1 MTLHAIHPNVCLRNL
16 KIHERGLSLIFY
28 KGVFYFMERLSGKNI
43 LIIMPKDYYDEEE
56 LEIPYEIF
64 KSEDANIIV
73 ASGKMKEAV
82 GMKTGRRMPDR
93 LIVDSME
100 GITGDSYVTGGTG
113 TRQIKAVF
121 QGVVIV
127 GGSGARNYLWED
139 KITRLLITDRYKS
152 GFVVGAI
159 GQGIGCLAE
168 ANLIEALEVPVDESK
183 AKKQFLKILEKGKS
197 LLSDQDLII
206 HERLVIG
213 KDSSVAEAFAQAM
226 IDEVEKIT
234 KTK

>member
-1 MTLHAIHPNVCLRNL
+1 
-16 KIHERGLSLIFY
+16 
-28 KGVFYFMERLSGKNI
+28 MERLSGKNI
-43 LIIMPKDYYDEEE
+43 LMIMPKDYYDEEE

-127 GGSGARNYLWED
+127 GGSGAKNYLWED
-139 KITRLLITDRYKS
+139 KIVRLLITDRYKS

-183 AKKQFLKILEKGKS
+183 AKKPFLKILEKGKS

>member
-1 MTLHAIHPNVCLRNL
+1 M
-16 KIHERGLSLIFY
+16 G
-28 KGVFYFMERLSGKNI
+28 RLSGKNI
-43 LIIMPKDYYDEEE
+43 LIIMPKDYYNEEE

-64 KSEDANIIV
+64 KNEDANIIL
-73 ASGKMKEAV
+73 ASGKLKEAV

-121 QGVVIV
+121 QGAVVV
-127 GGSGARNYLWED
+127 GGSGARNYLWKD
-139 KITRLLITDRYKS
+139 KMVRLLLTDRYKS
-152 GFVVGAI
+152 EFVVAAI

-168 ANLIEALEVPVDESK
+168 ASLIENLEVPVNEGT
-183 AKKQFLKILEKGKS
+183 AKKPFLKILEEGKA
-197 LLSDQDLII
+197 LLSNKDVIV

-213 KDSSVAEAFAQAM
+213 KDSTVAEAFAQAVVG
-226 IDEVEKIT
+226 EVEKIT
-234 KTK
+234 KIK

>member
-1 MTLHAIHPNVCLRNL
+1 
-16 KIHERGLSLIFY
+16 
-28 KGVFYFMERLSGKNI
+28 MERLSGKNI
-43 LIIMPKDYYDEEE
+43 LMIMPKDYYDEEE

-93 LIVDSME
+93 LIVESME

-127 GGSGARNYLWED
+127 GGSGAKNYLWED

-159 GQGIGCLAE
+159 GHGLGCLAE

-183 AKKQFLKILEKGKS
+183 AKKPFLKILEKGKY
-197 LLSDQDLII
+197 LLSDQNLII

>member
-1 MTLHAIHPNVCLRNL
+1 MA
-16 KIHERGLSLIFY
+16 
-28 KGVFYFMERLSGKNI
+28 RLTGKNI
-43 LIIMPKDYYDEEE
+43 LMIIPKDYYNEEE

-64 KSEDANIIV
+64 KAEDANIII

-121 QGVVIV
+121 QGVVVV
-127 GGSGARNYLWED
+127 GGSGAKSYLWED
-139 KITRLLITDRYKS
+139 RLVRLLLTDRYKS
-152 GFVVGAI
+152 EFVVAAI

-168 ANLIEALEVPVDESK
+168 ASLVEALEVPVDENT
-183 AKKQFLKILEKGKS
+183 AKKPFLKILEKGKA
-197 LLSDQDLII
+197 LLSDEDLII
-206 HERLVIG
+206 HERLVMG
-213 KDSSVAEAFAQAM
+213 KDESVSEAFANAVV
-226 IDEVEKIT
+226 DEVEKIT
-234 KTK
+234 KIK

>member
-1 MTLHAIHPNVCLRNL
+1 M
-16 KIHERGLSLIFY
+16 G
-28 KGVFYFMERLSGKNI
+28 RLSGKNI
-43 LIIMPKDYYDEEE
+43 LIIIPKDYYDEEE
-56 LEIPYEIF
+56 LEIPYELF

-73 ASGKMKEAV
+73 ASAKMKEAV

-93 LIVDSME
+93 LTVDCME

-121 QGVVIV
+121 QGVVVV
-127 GGSGARNYLWED
+127 GGSGARIYLWED
-139 KITRLLITDRYKS
+139 KIVRLLITDRYKS
-152 GFVVGAI
+152 EFVVAAI

-168 ANLIEALEVPVDESK
+168 ANLVEALEVPVNENI
-183 AKKQFLKILEKGKS
+183 AKKPFLKILEKGKA
-197 LLSDQDLII
+197 LLSDEDLII
-206 HERLVIG
+206 HERLVMG
-213 KDSSVAEAFAQAM
+213 KDSSIAEAFAQAV

>member
-1 MTLHAIHPNVCLRNL
+1 M
-16 KIHERGLSLIFY
+16 G
-28 KGVFYFMERLSGKNI
+28 RLTGKNI
-43 LIIMPKDYYDEEE
+43 LIIIPKDYYHEEE
-56 LEIPYEIF
+56 LEIPYELF

-73 ASGKMKEAV
+73 ASSKMKEAV

-93 LIVDSME
+93 LIVDCME

-121 QGVVIV
+121 QGVVVV
-127 GGSGARNYLWED
+127 GGSGARINLWED
-139 KITRLLITDRYKS
+139 KIVRLLITDRYKS
-152 GFVVGAI
+152 EFVVAAI

-168 ANLIEALEVPVDESK
+168 ANLVEALEVPVNENI
-183 AKKQFLKILEKGKS
+183 AKKPFLKILEKGKA
-197 LLSDQDLII
+197 LLSDEDLII
-206 HERLVIG
+206 HERLVMG
-213 KDSSVAEAFAQAM
+213 KDSSIAEAFAQAV

>member
-1 MTLHAIHPNVCLRNL
+1 MKKQNPSKGIVFAVLILFSVLFSTAASASQATNAIQKTINQV
-16 KIHERGLSLIFY
+16 I
-28 KGVFYFMERLSGKNI
+28 
-43 LIIMPKDYYDEEE
+43 E
-56 LEIPYEIF
+56 LL
-64 KSEDANIIV
+64 KSEEANIIV
-73 ASGKMKEAV
+73 ASSKMKEAV

-121 QGVVIV
+121 QGVVVV

-139 KITRLLITDRYKS
+139 KIVRLLITDRYKS
-152 GFVVGAI
+152 EFVVAAI

-168 ANLIEALEVPVDESK
+168 ANLVEALEVPVNEST
-183 AKKQFLKILEKGKS
+183 AKKPFLKILEKGKA
-197 LLSDQDLII
+197 LLSDEDLII

-213 KDSSVAEAFAQAM
+213 KDSSVAEAFAQAV

>member
-1 MTLHAIHPNVCLRNL
+1 M
-16 KIHERGLSLIFY
+16 G
-28 KGVFYFMERLSGKNI
+28 RLSGKNI
-43 LIIMPKDYYDEEE
+43 LIIMPKDYYSEEE

-64 KSEDANIIV
+64 KNEDANIII
-73 ASGKMKEAV
+73 ASGKLKEAV

-93 LIVDSME
+93 IIVDTME

-121 QGVVIV
+121 QGAVVV
-127 GGSGARNYLWED
+127 GGSGARNYLWKD
-139 KITRLLITDRYKS
+139 KMVRLLLTDRHRS
-152 GFVVGAI
+152 EFVVAAI

-168 ANLIEALEVPVDESK
+168 ASLIENLEVPVNEST
-183 AKKQFLKILEKGKS
+183 AKKPFLKILEEGKA
-197 LLSDQDLII
+197 LLSDKDVIV

-213 KDSSVAEAFAQAM
+213 KDGSVAEAFAQAVVG
-226 IDEVEKIT
+226 EVEKIT

>member
-1 MTLHAIHPNVCLRNL
+1 M
-16 KIHERGLSLIFY
+16 G
-28 KGVFYFMERLSGKNI
+28 RLSGKNI
-43 LIIMPKDYYDEEE
+43 LIIIPKDYYNEEE
-56 LEIPYEIF
+56 LEIPYELF

-73 ASGKMKEAV
+73 ASAKMKEAV

-121 QGVVIV
+121 QGVVVV
-127 GGSGARNYLWED
+127 GGSGARIYLWED
-139 KITRLLITDRYKS
+139 KIVRLLITDRYKS
-152 GFVVGAI
+152 EFVVAAI
-159 GQGIGCLAE
+159 GQGIGCFAE
-168 ANLIEALEVPVDESK
+168 ANLVEALEVPVNENI
-183 AKKQFLKILEKGKS
+183 AKKPFLKILEKGKAV
-197 LLSDQDLII
+197 LSDEDLII
-206 HERLVIG
+206 HERLVMG
-213 KDSSVAEAFAQAM
+213 KDGSIAEAFAQAV

>member
-1 MTLHAIHPNVCLRNL
+1 M
-16 KIHERGLSLIFY
+16 G
-28 KGVFYFMERLSGKNI
+28 RLSGKNI
-43 LIIMPKDYYDEEE
+43 LIIIPKDYYDEEE
-56 LEIPYEIF
+56 LEIPYELF
-64 KSEDANIIV
+64 KNEDANIIV
-73 ASGKMKEAV
+73 ASAKMKEAV

-121 QGVVIV
+121 QGVVVV

-139 KITRLLITDRYKS
+139 KIVRLLITDRYKS
-152 GFVVGAI
+152 EFVVAAI

-168 ANLIEALEVPVDESK
+168 ANLVEALEVPVNENI
-183 AKKQFLKILEKGKS
+183 AKKPFLKILEKGKA
-197 LLSDQDLII
+197 LLSDEDLII
-206 HERLVIG
+206 HERLVMG
-213 KDSSVAEAFAQAM
+213 KDSSIAEAFAQAV

>member
-1 MTLHAIHPNVCLRNL
+1 
-16 KIHERGLSLIFY
+16 
-28 KGVFYFMERLSGKNI
+28 MERLSGKNI
-43 LIIMPKDYYDEEE
+43 LMIMPKDYYDEEE

-127 GGSGARNYLWED
+127 GGSGAKNYLWED

-183 AKKQFLKILEKGKS
+183 AKKPFLKILEKGKS

-226 IDEVEKIT
+226 IDEVEQIT

>member
-1 MTLHAIHPNVCLRNL
+1 M
-16 KIHERGLSLIFY
+16 G
-28 KGVFYFMERLSGKNI
+28 RLSGKNI
-43 LIIMPKDYYDEEE
+43 LIIIPKDYYDEEE
-56 LEIPYEIF
+56 LEIPYELL

-93 LIVDSME
+93 LTVDCME

-121 QGVVIV
+121 QGVVVV
-127 GGSGARNYLWED
+127 GGSGARNYLWGD
-139 KITRLLITDRYKS
+139 KIVRLLITDRYKS
-152 GFVVGAI
+152 EFVVAAI

-168 ANLIEALEVPVDESK
+168 ANLVEALEVPVNENI
-183 AKKQFLKILEKGKS
+183 AKKPFLKILEKGKA
-197 LLSDQDLII
+197 LLSDEDLII
-206 HERLVIG
+206 HERLVMG
-213 KDSSVAEAFAQAM
+213 KDSSIAEAFAQAV

>member
-1 MTLHAIHPNVCLRNL
+1 
-16 KIHERGLSLIFY
+16 
-28 KGVFYFMERLSGKNI
+28 MERLSGKNI
-43 LIIMPKDYYDEEE
+43 LIIIPKDYYNEEE
-56 LEIPYEIF
+56 LEIPYELF

-73 ASGKMKEAV
+73 ASAKMKEAV

-93 LIVDSME
+93 LIVDCME

-121 QGVVIV
+121 QGVVVV
-127 GGSGARNYLWED
+127 GGSGARIYLWED
-139 KITRLLITDRYKS
+139 KIVRLLITDRYKS
-152 GFVVGAI
+152 EFVVAAI

-168 ANLIEALEVPVDESK
+168 ANLVESLAVPVNENI
-183 AKKQFLKILEKGKS
+183 AKKPFLKILEKGKA
-197 LLSDQDLII
+197 LLSDEDLII
-206 HERLVIG
+206 HERLVMG
-213 KDSSVAEAFAQAM
+213 KDGSIAEAFAQAV

>member
-1 MTLHAIHPNVCLRNL
+1 
-16 KIHERGLSLIFY
+16 
-28 KGVFYFMERLSGKNI
+28 MERLSGKNI
-43 LIIMPKDYYDEEE
+43 LMIMPKDYYDEEE
-56 LEIPYEIF
+56 LEIPHEIF

-127 GGSGARNYLWED
+127 GGSGAKNYLWED
-139 KITRLLITDRYKS
+139 KITRLLITDRCKS

-183 AKKQFLKILEKGKS
+183 AKKPFLKILEKGKS

>member
-1 MTLHAIHPNVCLRNL
+1 M
-16 KIHERGLSLIFY
+16 G
-28 KGVFYFMERLSGKNI
+28 RLSGKNI
-43 LIIMPKDYYDEEE
+43 LIIIPKDYYDEEE
-56 LEIPYEIF
+56 LEIPYELF
-64 KSEDANIIV
+64 KSEDANIII

-121 QGVVIV
+121 QGVVVV
-127 GGSGARNYLWED
+127 GGTGARNYLWKD
-139 KITRLLITDRYKS
+139 KIVRLLITDRYKS
-152 GFVVGAI
+152 EFVVAAI

-168 ANLIEALEVPVDESK
+168 ANLVEALEVPVNENI
-183 AKKQFLKILEKGKS
+183 AKKPFLKILEKGKA
-197 LLSDQDLII
+197 LLSDEDLII

-213 KDSSVAEAFAQAM
+213 KDSSIAEAFAQAV

>member
-1 MTLHAIHPNVCLRNL
+1 M
-16 KIHERGLSLIFY
+16 G
-28 KGVFYFMERLSGKNI
+28 RLSGKNI
-43 LIIMPKDYYDEEE
+43 LIIIPKDYYDEEE
-56 LEIPYEIF
+56 LEIPYELF

-73 ASGKMKEAV
+73 ASSKMKEAV

-100 GITGDSYVTGGTG
+100 GIIGDTYVTGGTG

-121 QGVVIV
+121 QGVVVV

-139 KITRLLITDRYKS
+139 KIVRLLITDRYKS
-152 GFVVGAI
+152 EFVVAAI

-168 ANLIEALEVPVDESK
+168 ANLVEALEVPVNENI
-183 AKKQFLKILEKGKS
+183 AKKPFLKILEKGKA
-197 LLSDQDLII
+197 LLSDEDLII
-206 HERLVIG
+206 HERLVMG
-213 KDSSVAEAFAQAM
+213 KDSSVAEAFAQAV

>member
-1 MTLHAIHPNVCLRNL
+1 
-16 KIHERGLSLIFY
+16 
-28 KGVFYFMERLSGKNI
+28 MERLSGKNI
-43 LIIMPKDYYDEEE
+43 LMIMPKDYYDEEE

-127 GGSGARNYLWED
+127 GGSGAKNYLWED

-152 GFVVGAI
+152 VYVVGAI

-183 AKKQFLKILEKGKS
+183 AKKPFLKILEKGKS